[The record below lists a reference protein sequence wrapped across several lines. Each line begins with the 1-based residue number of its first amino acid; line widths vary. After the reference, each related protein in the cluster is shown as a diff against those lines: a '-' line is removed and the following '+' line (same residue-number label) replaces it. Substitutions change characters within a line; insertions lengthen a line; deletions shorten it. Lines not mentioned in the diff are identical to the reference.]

1 MTINE
6 YLRMTTEVITTKTG
20 YSFQAIRPRIVC
32 VDGFDVSI
40 QAGGTMY
47 CSPRLDGL
55 HCYESVE
62 IGYPSDVV
70 PEWMEYVGDADDP
83 LETVYIF
90 VPVEIVDAVLEQHG
104 GIANGVYS

>member
-40 QAGGTMY
+40 QASETHY
-47 CSPRLDGL
+47 CAPRDNFGP
-55 HCYESVE
+55 YTEVE
-62 IGYPSDVV
+62 IGYPSDIV
-70 PEWMEYVGDADDP
+70 PEWMPYVEDSDEP
-83 LETVYIF
+83 LETVYAW
-90 VPVEIVDAVLEQHG
+90 VPIELVDAVLLQLSLIH
-104 GIANGVYS
+104 I